1 MTPPSTSQRLLIR
14 LRAHKL
20 LPPGVFAE
28 CRKNEDRG
36 SDLKWQVVTSGDKSP
51 LHMGGRDLME
61 VTCAV
66 RDWDVTVEGNF
77 VYIDPRPGSPLMWR
91 PKNRSL
97 HERYESESSSSQP
110 PPYVQS
116 DDDDEDQPYYEAD
129 PAGG

>member
-36 SDLKWQVVTSGDKSP
+36 SDLKWQVVTNRGSP

-66 RDWDVTVEGNF
+66 RDWDVTVEEGF

-91 PKNRSL
+91 PRNRSL
-97 HERYESESSSSQP
+97 HERYESSQP
-110 PPYVQS
+110 PPDVQS
-116 DDDDEDQPYYEAD
+116 DDDNENQPHYQAD